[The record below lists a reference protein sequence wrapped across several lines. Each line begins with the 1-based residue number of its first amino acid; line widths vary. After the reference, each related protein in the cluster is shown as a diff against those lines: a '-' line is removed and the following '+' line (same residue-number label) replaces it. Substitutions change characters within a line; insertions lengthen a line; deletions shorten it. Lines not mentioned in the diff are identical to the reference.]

1 MNKIFTI
8 IVKTVFFL
16 VLTLLITAVADV
28 FFRQYEKNFYIKAVD
43 KEAPVINLKQY
54 GFNDHGLELS
64 RSKGPDEFRI
74 LCIGDSYT
82 SSTTKAEYTYSAV
95 LEKELNSLDLGKRF
109 RVVNLGIPGTSFPQ
123 YMAYFGFWSKILQF
137 DAVVFNNYLGNDY
150 TDLESTPYSHDRA
163 VLDNI
168 ITGIGATLPHDFSL
182 RFMDYIYTNI
192 QARQNYSPGTAQYK
206 PSFQFPWNRYVQI
219 MSRSARVFNPA
230 ELPKFH
236 NALDWAHQ
244 FMNMVR
250 QMQDSGIKV
259 AVIASPPHIFFDNK
273 LLLEIAALSRVKP
286 DTFDP
291 ALPVFLLDQER
302 KRAGVKDPIIDPSA
316 CLASHADMG
325 EKLYYGTDTH
335 WTVEGN
341 KAVGDYLAAVLAT
354 RWFGLS
360 TGSGILGCSTEA
372 ALRVPSEKGQ
382 AVIRNMLAKFSPV
395 IVVNQ

>member
-1 MNKIFTI
+1 MRKVLI
-8 IVKTVFFL
+8 IISKSIL
-16 VLTLLITAVADV
+16 ILASTLLIAAASDIL
-28 FFRQYEKNFYIKAVD
+28 FRQYEKKFLIKAVD
-43 KEAPVINLKQY
+43 KESSIINLKQY
-54 GFNDHGLELS
+54 GFNDHNIDLS
-64 RSKGPDEFRI
+64 RSKPPDEFRI

-82 SSTTKAEYTYSAV
+82 SSTTKAEYAYSAV
-95 LEKELNSLDLGKRF
+95 LEKELNSLSLGKRF

-123 YMAYFGFWSKILQF
+123 YMGYYRFWSKLLQF

-150 TDLESTPYSHDRA
+150 TDLEFTPYSPDRA

-168 ITGIGATLPHDFSL
+168 LTGIGATLPREHSL

-192 QARQNYSPGTAQYK
+192 QARQNSSPGTAQYK
-206 PSFQFPWNRYVQI
+206 PSFQFPWKRYVQI
-219 MSRSARVFNPA
+219 MSRSARVFDPA

-236 NALDWAHQ
+236 NAMDWTHQ

-259 AVIASPPHIFFDNK
+259 AVVASPPHIFFDNN
-273 LLLEIAALSRVKP
+273 LLLEISALSRVTP

-316 CLASHADMG
+316 CLTSHANMG

-360 TGSGILGCSTEA
+360 TGSDVLGCNSEA

-382 AVIRNMLAKFSPV
+382 AVIRNLLAKYRPA
-395 IVVNQ
+395 IAENQ

>member
-1 MNKIFTI
+1 
-8 IVKTVFFL
+8 
-16 VLTLLITAVADV
+16 
-28 FFRQYEKNFYIKAVD
+28 
-43 KEAPVINLKQY
+43 
-54 GFNDHGLELS
+54 
-64 RSKGPDEFRI
+64 
-74 LCIGDSYT
+74 
-82 SSTTKAEYTYSAV
+82 
-95 LEKELNSLDLGKRF
+95 
-109 RVVNLGIPGTSFPQ
+109 
-123 YMAYFGFWSKILQF
+123 
-137 DAVVFNNYLGNDY
+137 
-150 TDLESTPYSHDRA
+150 
-163 VLDNI
+163 
-168 ITGIGATLPHDFSL
+168 
-182 RFMDYIYTNI
+182 MDYIYTNI

-259 AVIASPPHIFFDNK
+259 TVIASPPHIFFDNK